1 MNFMLSAFQTI
12 LSITLQTAEDVIYLI
27 PYFFLTYLLLEYLE
41 HKTHSK
47 IRKIIQKTNR
57 FGPFWGAF
65 AGIMSGCGFAAVAAN
80 FYLTRVITFGTLIAV
95 YLASSDE
102 MLPLMISQGVA
113 GKTIVQIIAFKIIFA
128 VFIGFL
134 IDFYHHRKKQPLA
147 FKALCRQANCHC
159 EENTVLKSTLI
170 HTLQLT
176 VFVFG
181 ICFMLNAV
189 FYFVPLE
196 RISLLFATHET
207 SAVFIAALIG
217 LIPNC
222 GVSIALTQLYIQGVL
237 SVSPLIAGL
246 LSGGGVGL
254 IVLYKLK
261 PDVKELIKIGG
272 ILFICGVIGGH
283 IAGLLF

>member
-1 MNFMLSAFQTI
+1 MNFMLSVFHTI
-12 LSITLQTAEDVIYLI
+12 VSITLQTAEDVVYLI

-65 AGIMSGCGFAAVAAN
+65 AGLMSGCGFASVAAN
-80 FYLTRVITFGTLIAV
+80 FYLTRVITFGTLIAI

-102 MLPLMISQGVA
+102 MLPLMISQGIS
-113 GKTIVQIIAFKIIFA
+113 GKIIAQIVVFKIIFS

-134 IDFYHHRKKQPLA
+134 IDFYHHRQKQSLT
-147 FKALCRQANCHC
+147 FKDLCNQANCHC
-159 EENTVLKSTLI
+159 RENTVLKSTLI

-176 VFVFG
+176 VFVFC
-181 ICFMLNAV
+181 ICFLFNAV
-189 FYFVPLE
+189 FHFVPFE
-196 RISLLFATHET
+196 RMALLFASHET
-207 SAVFIAALIG
+207 SAVFIAALVG

-246 LSGGGVGL
+246 LSGGGIGL